1 VGTASEE
8 LGYLSIPRA
17 RMWFFCFLLL
27 LLLLLFLLS
36 LFFDARELK
45 LEVILDSRQGSGK
58 LL

>member
-1 VGTASEE
+1 
-8 LGYLSIPRA
+8 LSIPRA